1 MEDSWK
7 ASSGVKLNYVDL
19 AAKTELV
26 ATCHYWQRS
35 PQKSRESDEDS
46 LKKSESGTAAVRRGK
61 RKQIIGADE
70 AGYGPNLGPLL
81 IAASVWD
88 VPVDFNESDF
98 DNLISLFAA
107 KPYRPD
113 CKHIPLA
120 DSKKLFSPAKGLQT
134 LETGLLAM
142 LGEKPPTDCQSW
154 RENFEA
160 GIAASGGEGLNACE
174 MPWYDNLRNQPIPA
188 VQSKEEVRRLS
199 EFAEQVLSDQGVELP
214 QTRFYLISEKKFNEE
229 VTKLG
234 SKGQLLSLQTLR
246 LVADLLSGGPDEIEI
261 FCDRQG
267 GRKNYMPV
275 LSEAMPEQWFQEV
288 RISTERCTYRNM
300 LGNLTIHFSVGGDSF
315 PPTAL
320 ASMMAK
326 YTRERMM
333 EAFNSYWAEQ
343 IPGIKATAGYPVDAA
358 RFRSEI
364 ESEAK
369 ELQLSPE
376 SWWRMK

>member
-1 MEDSWK
+1 M
-7 ASSGVKLNYVDL
+7 
-19 AAKTELV
+19 
-26 ATCHYWQRS
+26 
-35 PQKSRESDEDS
+35 
-46 LKKSESGTAAVRRGK
+46 KKSERGTVPVRRGK

-81 IAASVWD
+81 IAASMWD

-98 DNLISLFAA
+98 DNLSSLFAA
-107 KPYRPD
+107 KPYRSD

-120 DSKKLFSPAKGLQT
+120 DSKKLFSPAKGIQT

-142 LGEKPPTDCQSW
+142 LGKEPPVNCQSW
-154 RENFEA
+154 RENLEVS
-160 GIAASGGEGLNACE
+160 IPASDGTGLNVSE

-199 EFAEQVLSDQGVELP
+199 KFAERVLSDQEIELP

-229 VTKLG
+229 VAKLG
-234 SKGQLLSLQTLR
+234 SKGQLLSLQTLH
-246 LVADLLSGGPDEIEI
+246 LVAELLAGEADEVEI

-275 LSEAMPEQWFQEV
+275 LSEAMPEHWFQEV
-288 RISTERCTYRNM
+288 RISPERCTYRNM
-300 LGNLTIHFSVGGDSF
+300 AGNLTIHFSVGGDSF

-364 ESEAK
+364 ESKAK
-369 ELQLSPE
+369 ELKLLPE

>member
-1 MEDSWK
+1 M
-7 ASSGVKLNYVDL
+7 N
-19 AAKTELV
+19 
-26 ATCHYWQRS
+26 
-35 PQKSRESDEDS
+35 S
-46 LKKSESGTAAVRRGK
+46 LKKSKGEAASERQGK

-98 DNLISLFAA
+98 ENLSSVFAA
-107 KPYRPD
+107 KPYRPN

-120 DSKKLFSPAKGLQT
+120 DSKKLFSPGKGLQT

-142 LGEKPPTDCQSW
+142 LGKEPPADCQSW
-154 RENFEA
+154 CETFQESSP
-160 GIAASGGEGLNACE
+160 ASGGSALNASE
-174 MPWYDNLRNQPIPA
+174 MPWYDNLRNQPVPA
-188 VQSKEEVRRLS
+188 LQAKEEVRRLS
-199 EFAEQVLSDQGVELP
+199 EFAEQVLSGHEIELP
-214 QTRFYLISEKKFNEE
+214 QSRFYLISEKKFNEE
-229 VTKLG
+229 VAKLG

-246 LVADLLSGGPDEIEI
+246 LVTDLLSGEADEIEI

-275 LSEAMPEQWFQEV
+275 LSEAMPDQWFQEV
-288 RISTERCTYRNM
+288 RISPERCTYRNM
-300 LGNLTIHFSVGGDSF
+300 SGNLTIHFSVGGDRF

-333 EAFNSYWAEQ
+333 EAFNTYWSEQ
-343 IPGIKATAGYPVDAA
+343 IPGIRATAGYPVDAA

-364 ESEAK
+364 ENKAK
-369 ELQLSPE
+369 ELQLPPE
-376 SWWRMK
+376 SWWRIK

>member
-1 MEDSWK
+1 M
-7 ASSGVKLNYVDL
+7 
-19 AAKTELV
+19 
-26 ATCHYWQRS
+26 
-35 PQKSRESDEDS
+35 DS
-46 LKKSESGTAAVRRGK
+46 LKKSGGGSATVRRGK

-98 DNLISLFAA
+98 DNLSSLFAA

-120 DSKKLFSPAKGLQT
+120 DSKKLFSPAKGIQT

-142 LGEKPPTDCQSW
+142 LGIEPPADCQSW
-154 RENFEA
+154 CENLEA
-160 GIAASGGEGLNACE
+160 SSTVSGRSGLNGSE
-174 MPWYDNLRNQPIPA
+174 MPWYDNLRSQPIPA
-188 VQSKEEVRRLS
+188 LQANEEVRRLS
-199 EFAEQVLSDQGVELP
+199 KFAEQVLSDHEIELP
-214 QTRFYLISEKKFNEE
+214 QTRFYLVSEKKFNEE
-229 VTKLG
+229 VAKLG
-234 SKGQLLSLQTLR
+234 SKGQLLSLQTLH
-246 LVADLLSGGPDEIEI
+246 LVVDLLSGGAEEIEV

-288 RISTERCTYRNM
+288 RISSERCTYRNM
-300 LGNLTIHFSVGGDSF
+300 AGNLTIHFSVGGDSF

-343 IPGIKATAGYPVDAA
+343 VPGIKPTAGYPVDAA

-364 ESEAK
+364 ESKAK
-369 ELQLSPE
+369 ELQLLPE